1 MRKIRFFYGYQT
13 VLLAVLLGTSALNRE
28 VKAQLEQKEEY
39 LKLEEQKE
47 STDQNIRVLL
57 MTTDY
62 QSCYHPSVTLIRD
75 GETMTFTAEE
85 PEASGKEIYIP
96 AHENGIQITSLE
108 RQCGHPV
115 YQGTIEIKKVPEG
128 LTVINEVPLETY
140 LEAVVP
146 SEMPSSYE
154 KEALKAQAVCAR
166 TYAWKKMKEG
176 QREKMGADVDDSV
189 NDQVYQ
195 NISPQPSVT
204 AAVRETAGQI
214 LCQNG
219 EPVQAYYFST
229 SAGATSTDE
238 IWGAET
244 PAPYLKSVICQF
256 DSREPWSRWETEI
269 PWTNIE
275 RRAADQIGQEGALLD
290 ISVTEKNE
298 SGAVTGLQVIT
309 EAGSFTLKEEYQ
321 IRQFLS
327 PDGCVITEK
336 NGNQTPGGKLL
347 PSAYFTM
354 KLKKGETVQLSGGGY
369 GHGVGMSQNGAN
381 EMAKQGYTCQD
392 ILDYFFRQVEIRS
405 IS

>member
-1 MRKIRFFYGYQT
+1 M
-13 VLLAVLLGTSALNRE
+13 
-28 VKAQLEQKEEY
+28 
-39 LKLEEQKE
+39 
-47 STDQNIRVLL
+47 
-57 MTTDY
+57 
-62 QSCYHPSVTLIRD
+62 
-75 GETMTFTAEE
+75 
-85 PEASGKEIYIP
+85 
-96 AHENGIQITSLE
+96 
-108 RQCGHPV
+108 
-115 YQGTIEIKKVPEG
+115 
-128 LTVINEVPLETY
+128 
-140 LEAVVP
+140 
-146 SEMPSSYE
+146 
-154 KEALKAQAVCAR
+154 
-166 TYAWKKMKEG
+166 
-176 QREKMGADVDDSV
+176 
-189 NDQVYQ
+189 
-195 NISPQPSVT
+195 T